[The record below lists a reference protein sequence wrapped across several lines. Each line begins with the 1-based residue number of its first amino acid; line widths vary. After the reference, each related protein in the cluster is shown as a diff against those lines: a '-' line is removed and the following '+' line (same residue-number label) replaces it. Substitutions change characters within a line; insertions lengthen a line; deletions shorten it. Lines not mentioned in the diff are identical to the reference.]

1 MLIILNEMIMIP
13 LRLAFEDVD
22 NYEPF
27 QTSDNVITYIFIADL
42 LLNFNTAYYE
52 KG

>member
-1 MLIILNEMIMIP
+1 MWDLGCMLIIFNEMIMIP

-27 QTSDNVITYIFIADL
+27 
-42 LLNFNTAYYE
+42 
-52 KG
+52 